1 MSVDYKKNFRFRSY
15 LIDQCNRKNLV
26 KTHGF
31 YWANYRIW
39 IMNYFCSKPSTS
51 VKANVFLD
59 VLEKKSRQNWTW
71 RIFSNHIIARLP
83 NNFGLF
89 IIGIQSSFCHNTFSP
104 MTCYLMTE
112 KREKEKE
119 ICSQITALFSSFLT
133 EKWKCL
139 AKKEEKL
146 MKWQLWCE
154 FFSFFYSWFSQK
166 Q

>member
-1 MSVDYKKNFRFRSY
+1 MDNSGSSESITLQKCTRKKDRWSKFVPVDYKKNFGFRSY

-71 RIFSNHIIARLP
+71 WIFSNHIIARLP

-112 KREKEKE
+112 KREKEIVK
-119 ICSQITALFSSFLT
+119 
-133 EKWKCL
+133 
-139 AKKEEKL
+139 
-146 MKWQLWCE
+146 
-154 FFSFFYSWFSQK
+154 
-166 Q
+166 